1 MSAEPSAAGSHDD
14 RGGRRRLSV
23 TALRVAAVGFVVA
36 LLGLLIWDL
45 VGTRSGASFV
55 TKIDRGKSP
64 PAPAFE
70 LPVLWD
76 RRANWP
82 SALRPR
88 LEDGRVSLAELRG
101 FPVVINFWA
110 SWCIPC
116 REEAAVFRAVATRYA
131 GRVAFVGM
139 DTQDLK
145 SAARG
150 FLRRYK
156 VNYVSVRDGTDRTY
170 SAYGLTGVPETYF
183 VDREGRA
190 VSHAVGAISRR
201 DLERSVRALVE
212 NPQ

>member
-1 MSAEPSAAGSHDD
+1 
-14 RGGRRRLSV
+14 
-23 TALRVAAVGFVVA
+23 
-36 LLGLLIWDL
+36 
-45 VGTRSGASFV
+45 
-55 TKIDRGKSP
+55 
-64 PAPAFE
+64 
-70 LPVLWD
+70 
-76 RRANWP
+76 
-82 SALRPR
+82 LRPR

-116 REEAAVFRAVATRYA
+116 REEAAAFRAVATRYA

-145 SAARG
+145 SAARR

-156 VNYVSVRDGTDRTY
+156 VNYVSVRDGSDRTY